1 MMINFKSVD
10 KVLIRVDFNVPIQN
24 NKILD
29 LTRIE
34 SAIPTIKYFL
44 DKQVSVFLMSH
55 LGRPNN
61 RESRYSLSQ
70 ILPSIEKLL
79 GVSVVLINEINGET
93 NNLLTKNKN
102 QIFLLENLR
111 FYPGEKENSM
121 QFAELL
127 SQYGDIY
134 VNDAFGVSHRN
145 HASVSAIGNF
155 FPNKKFT
162 GFLLNRELK
171 ELSQLKEQNQ
181 RPFTIIVGGSKIGS
195 KIHLL
200 KTFLNKADNIL
211 IGGGMAFPFIKYL
224 GGDIGNSIYNESE
237 LDVVNSFLEEAEQ
250 SKTKILFPI
259 DCIATNNLENITE
272 CKTISIKNIPDSYM
286 GVDIGP
292 ETIRLFSKI
301 IKDSKLIMWNGPM
314 GVSEI
319 DLFSLGTSQIAESII
334 QATSLDAYSI
344 IGGGDTVSDIK
355 RLGIQANF
363 SYIST
368 GGGAMLDFFKN
379 NNLPGVLN
387 MKPLYKE

>member
-1 MMINFKSVD
+1 MINFKSVD

>member
-1 MMINFKSVD
+1 MINFKSVD

-368 GGGAMLDFFKN
+368 SGGAMLDFFKN